1 MVEKTERKGH
11 FENTQMIDSNGG
23 VKQQNDKS
31 ILTHSKSSNIGDWG
45 NSILWTGIGTF
56 YMKSELVTTER

>member
-1 MVEKTERKGH
+1 
-11 FENTQMIDSNGG
+11 MIDSNGG
-23 VKQQNDKS
+23 VKQNDKS
-31 ILTHSKSSNIGDWG
+31 TLTHSKSSNIGDWG

>member
-11 FENTQMIDSNGG
+11 FENTQMIDSSGG
-23 VKQQNDKS
+23 VKQNDKS

-56 YMKSELVTTER
+56 YMKSELVTIER